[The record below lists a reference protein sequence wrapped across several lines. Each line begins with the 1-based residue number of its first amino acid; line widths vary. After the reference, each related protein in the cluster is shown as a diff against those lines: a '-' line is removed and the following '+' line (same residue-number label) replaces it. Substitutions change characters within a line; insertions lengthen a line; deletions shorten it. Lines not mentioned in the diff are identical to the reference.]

1 MLSRGRPSSPT
12 RAVEVTEAIPR
23 ARQRPRV
30 GPGRRLVGW
39 LVAVVLLLAI
49 GLMIWLTL
57 AAFRVWWV
65 AREDD
70 RARADVIVVL
80 GASQY
85 DGTPSPVLEARLEHA
100 LTLYQDGVA
109 PTIVTVGG
117 KRPGDRFTEAQSG
130 KAWLVNKGAKASD
143 VVAVGAGRDTWT
155 SMVAVDQEM
164 EKEGWTSAVIVTDPW
179 HSFRS
184 REMAR
189 HLGIDATTS
198 PTRIGPVVRERF
210 TEVRY
215 IVRETGAYAAFQW
228 QRLTGTL
235 PGVG

>member
-1 MLSRGRPSSPT
+1 M
-12 RAVEVTEAIPR
+12 TEAIPR
-23 ARQRPRV
+23 ASQRPQLS
-30 GPGRRLVGW
+30 PGRRVFRW

-49 GLMIWLTL
+49 GIMVWLAL

-65 AREDD
+65 AREDE
-70 RARADVIVVL
+70 RSRADAIVVL

-109 PTIVTVGG
+109 PTIITVGG
-117 KRPGDRFTEAQSG
+117 KRPADRFTEAQSG
-130 KAWLVNKGAKASD
+130 KAWLVDKGVKASD
-143 VVAVGAGRDTWT
+143 VIAVGEGRDTWT
-155 SMVAVDQEM
+155 SMVAVDKLM
-164 EKEGWTSAVIVTDPW
+164 EDQGWTSAVIVTDPW

-189 HLGIDATTS
+189 HLGIQATTS
-198 PTRIGPVVRERF
+198 PTRIGPVVQERF
-210 TEVRY
+210 TEARY
-215 IVRETGAYAAFQW
+215 IIRETGAYAAFQW

-235 PGVG
+235 AGQG